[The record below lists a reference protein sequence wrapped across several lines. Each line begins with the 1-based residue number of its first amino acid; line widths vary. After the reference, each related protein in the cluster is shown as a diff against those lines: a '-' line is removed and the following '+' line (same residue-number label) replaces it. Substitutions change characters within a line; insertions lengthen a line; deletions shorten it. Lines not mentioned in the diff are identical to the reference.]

1 MIEIYREEYMVPEDG
16 LSTREL
22 FRALQTVSAAQ
33 CEGTC
38 AGKPELDALGLMWVA
53 IRQYV
58 TVSRWPGPGE
68 KIRVETWP
76 GQTRHSFFYR
86 YYRVQDEAGET
97 VLDGSSLWSLVDRES
112 RKMVA
117 PGAYGIDL
125 PCVVTGWEIQKP
137 PAPRK
142 SPVTETRS
150 FIVPE
155 DYLDSNGH
163 MNNTRYYDLAE
174 QCIGVKAERVGLRE
188 AVTEYIN
195 EALGGE
201 EFRVSWGFDGQRYYV
216 TGEADDGHVFRMSLL
231 YGDNPGE

>member
-1 MIEIYREEYMVPEDG
+1 MIEIYREEFTVSEEG

-22 FRALQTVSAAQ
+22 FHMLQTVSAAQ

-38 AGKPELDALGLMWVA
+38 AGKAELDALGLMWVA

-58 TVSRWPGPGE
+58 TVNRYPRAGE
-68 KIRVETWP
+68 HIQVETWP

-86 YYRVQDEAGET
+86 YYRILDEKGEP
-97 VLDGSSLWSLVDRES
+97 LLSGSSLWSLVDREN

-125 PCVVTGWEIQKP
+125 PCVVTGWEVQKP

-142 SPVTETRS
+142 FPAEESRT

-155 DYLDSNGH
+155 EYLDANGH

-174 QCIGVKAERVGLRE
+174 QCIGVSAQTAALRE
-188 AVTEYIN
+188 ATTEYLN

-201 EFRVSWGFDGQRYYV
+201 EFRVNWGFDGQCYCL
-216 TGEADDGHVFRMSLL
+216 TGEAEDGHVFRMSLR
-231 YGDNPGE
+231 YGAADE